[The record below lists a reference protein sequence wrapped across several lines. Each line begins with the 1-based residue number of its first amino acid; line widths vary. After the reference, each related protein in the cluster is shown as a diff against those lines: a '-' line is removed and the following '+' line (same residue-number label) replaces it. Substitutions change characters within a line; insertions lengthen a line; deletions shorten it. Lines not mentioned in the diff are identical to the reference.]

1 MIKPATFAQWVECF
15 EQLEKGTND
24 EEILLKMEQGTIEWS
39 KGVAE
44 RITQHLFNTVESR
57 IKRTSDLLQK
67 ELDES
72 YGNETMIVKAILSA
86 RKRLAILM
94 RVAELPAFPEN
105 VRESMIK
112 IILNYAKNTQES
124 LEKSALSDRTGRL
137 KSLFRNNNLTQF
149 DNVENVFDHAVST
162 SNEMNRDEENPQMP
176 RVKSSRRRVILP

>member
-1 MIKPATFAQWVECF
+1 MIKPVTFAQWVECF

-44 RITQHLFNTVESR
+44 RLTQHLFNTIESR
-57 IKRTSDLLQK
+57 IKRTSELLQK
-67 ELDES
+67 ELDGC
-72 YGNETMIVKAILSA
+72 YGNETMTVKAVLSA
-86 RKRLAILM
+86 RKRLALLK
-94 RVAELPAFPEN
+94 RVADLPAFPEN

-112 IILNYAKNTQES
+112 IISNYATNTQES

-149 DNVENVFDHAVST
+149 DKVENVFEPAVSKP
-162 SNEMNRDEENPQMP
+162 NEKSRDAENPQIP
-176 RVKSSRRRVILP
+176 RVKSSGRRVILP